1 MAWEALIWGS
11 GAALATMVGGIWIT
25 AKPRPWLTPD
35 RMGLL
40 VATGAGLLASV
51 ACMEVLPEALEMAH
65 GHGGTPLAAPLGITP
80 PMALL
85 LGVLAVLAFERY
97 VTPHL
102 NFLDPKPV
110 GLSDEAA
117 LAVEQAHRMV
127 HAHDPTDAHD
137 QAHPDHPA
145 HRGRGTGELPGP
157 HEHGPNCG
165 HGASAVAIAAPAHV
179 HGPAC
184 SHDHGH
190 HHGHSH
196 DHGPDH
202 GHHHGHSHDHGHDHG
217 HHHGHD
223 HGHSHG
229 HGDLLSHGAACSVLG
244 CLLACT
250 FFDGLAIGASFG
262 LGAEVGVWV
271 AFGLAAH
278 LVPEGMVAATVL
290 LAAGSSRSAARRAVL
305 GVGAALMLGVLV
317 PTVGG
322 QAFGLTAL
330 ALPFSVGVLLYVVLA
345 QLAPVALRVRG
356 GVPAMAAGAAFFWAV
371 SVLSPHH
378 H

>member
-1 MAWEALIWGS
+1 MAWEGLAWGA
-11 GAALATMVGGIWIT
+11 GAALATMAGGLWIA

-40 VATGAGLLASV
+40 VASGAGLLASV
-51 ACMEVLPEALEMAH
+51 ACLEILPEALEAH
-65 GHGGTPLAAPLGITP
+65 THGAAAAPGGVTPPLA
-80 PMALL
+80 LL
-85 LGVLAVLAFERY
+85 AGVVSVLAFERY

-102 NFLDPKPV
+102 NFLDPSPV

-117 LAVEQAHRMV
+117 EAVEAAHRLI

-145 HRGRGTGELPGP
+145 HRHRGTGELPLP
-157 HEHGPNCG
+157 HQHGPGCG
-165 HGASAVAIAAPAHV
+165 HDHGPPAGHTQGLLSEAPTWPGTAEPPAATGHV
-179 HGPAC
+179 HGPSC
-184 SHDHGH
+184 HLGHD
-190 HHGHSH
+190 
-196 DHGPDH
+196 
-202 GHHHGHSHDHGHDHG
+202 HSHDHGHG
-217 HHHGHD
+217 
-223 HGHSHG
+223 HG

-262 LGAEVGVWV
+262 LGAQVGVWV
-271 AFGLAAH
+271 ALGLAAH

-290 LAAGSSRSAARRAVL
+290 LAAGSSRGAAQRAVL

-317 PTVGG
+317 PTLAGS
-322 QAFGLTAL
+322 ALGLTTL
-330 ALPFSVGVLLYVVLA
+330 ALPFSAGVLLYVVMA

-356 GVPAMAAGAAFFWAV
+356 GVPAMALGAAFFWAI
-371 SVLSPHH
+371 SALSPHH

>member
-1 MAWEALIWGS
+1 MMWEALGWGL
-11 GAALATMVGGIWIT
+11 GAALATMAGGLWIA

-40 VATGAGLLASV
+40 VAGGAGLLASV
-51 ACMEVLPEALEMAH
+51 ACMEVLPEALESHHAVGAAGAH
-65 GHGGTPLAAPLGITP
+65 AVSTGAPL
-80 PMALL
+80 ALL
-85 LGVLAVLAFERY
+85 LGVISVLAFERY

-102 NFLDPKPV
+102 NFLDPSPV
-110 GLSDEAA
+110 GMSEDAA
-117 LAVEQAHRMV
+117 LAVEQAHRMI

-145 HRGRGTGELPGP
+145 HRHRGTGELPTG
-157 HEHGPNCG
+157 HEHSPHCQHEGVL
-165 HGASAVAIAAPAHV
+165 AAAVVVAPHV

-184 SHDHGH
+184 DHGHDHGRQGHMQGPAAPALLHHDHDHGH
-190 HHGHSH
+190 
-196 DHGPDH
+196 DHA
-202 GHHHGHSHDHGHDHG
+202 HGHDHG
-217 HHHGHD
+217 HHHG
-223 HGHSHG
+223 HG

-290 LAAGSSRSAARRAVL
+290 LAAGSSRAAAQRAVV
-305 GVGAALMLGVLV
+305 GVGVALMLGVLV
-317 PTVGG
+317 PTLAGE
-322 QAFGLTAL
+322 ALGLTAL
-330 ALPFSVGVLLYVVLA
+330 ALPFSAGVLLYVVLA

-356 GVPAMAAGAAFFWAV
+356 GVPAMAMGAALFWVV